1 MSPNETFIENNNH
14 ENLQAYEAL
23 VCVGLFVPAA
33 WPTLTDTVLFTYKTP
48 AHISRLW
55 LDTVSTKKLSG
66 IPGG

>member
-1 MSPNETFIENNNH
+1 MSPNATFIKNNNH

-55 LDTVSTKKLSG
+55 LDTVSTKKLFG